1 MAVNSA
7 IAQLNHFKP
16 KQLYL
21 SCKKHGKKWVCAQ
34 GTIRFHSNSNF
45 SWMQS
50 NGEWRNEVNP
60 TWSTNQKPRLQH
72 RNFFPYVA
80 FVLFLAG
87 WGNGASFSHSYVIQ
101 SESERGKTT
110 PTHTQYRLPIVREK
124 SISRFNYESTCAPLH
139 LNLFY
144 RNSFTTSYNVNHFS
158 KASGPV
164 SSHSSLKTHNSSN
177 RGSLATTQA
186 PI

>member
-1 MAVNSA
+1 MQKARA
-7 IAQLNHFKP
+7 K
-16 KQLYL
+16 
-21 SCKKHGKKWVCAQ
+21 VCAQ

-45 SWMQS
+45 SWIQS

-72 RNFFPYVA
+72 RNFFPYVPFA
-80 FVLFLAG
+80 LFLAG

-101 SESERGKTT
+101 SESEQGKTT
-110 PTHTQYRLPIVREK
+110 STHAQYRLT
-124 SISRFNYESTCAPLH
+124 SSNYESTCAPLH

-177 RGSLATTQA
+177 RGSLATTEA